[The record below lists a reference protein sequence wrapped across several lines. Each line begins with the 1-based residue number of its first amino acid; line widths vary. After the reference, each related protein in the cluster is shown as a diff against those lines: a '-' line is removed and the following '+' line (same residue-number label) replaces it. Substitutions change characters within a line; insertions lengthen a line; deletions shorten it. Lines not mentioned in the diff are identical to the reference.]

1 MPTSSKTLIEL
12 ETRFWQALVD
22 EDAGTAI
29 SMLEEPA
36 LMVSAHG
43 AMKFD
48 HATYRRMAEQGPLV
62 VKSFELS
69 DMQVVFPND
78 ATAVLT
84 YRVEQ
89 RVAARGEAKSTT
101 EHMADS
107 STWVQSANGGWRCVI
122 HTETP
127 IAMSV

>member
-29 SMLEEPA
+29 SMLEDPA
-36 LMVSAHG
+36 FMVSSHG

-107 STWVQSANGGWRCVI
+107 STWVKSGDGDWRCVI

-127 IAMSV
+127 IAMSA